1 MSFTGKEGAAIS
13 LEEARQM
20 IATYEQKCG
29 SEDRRSH
36 FAGRQLLDEVLAL
49 EDCVGL
55 RIFHAERDGQR
66 ELVVVGEDKSGA
78 LMLPNEGELKTK
90 ASGQSG
96 TRQIVDSMRPCP
108 PQCSPYKI

>member
-1 MSFTGKEGAAIS
+1 MPFTGKEGAAIPI
-13 LEEARQM
+13 EEARQM
-20 IATYEQKCG
+20 IAEYEQHCG
-29 SEDRRSH
+29 PDDRRSH
-36 FAGRQLLDEVLAL
+36 FVGRQVLDEVLAL

-66 ELVVVGEDKSGA
+66 ELVIVGEDDAGK

-96 TRQIVDSMRPCP
+96 TRQVVDMLRACP
-108 PQCSPYKI
+108 PQCNESL